1 MKLLHISDLHIGKR
15 VGEFNMLED
24 QRHVLAQ
31 ILDIAE
37 AEQPSGILIAGDV
50 YDKSVPSG
58 EAVELLDDFLTGF
71 VSRRFPVFMIIG
83 NHDSS
88 ERLNFASRI
97 LEKNR
102 LHIVGTFDGS
112 LRKATLEDEFG
123 PLNIYLL
130 PYIKPALVR
139 PYFEGPLES
148 YDAALHAVT
157 AAARV
162 DLRERNVL
170 IAHQF
175 VTSGGQQPQR
185 SESETIAVG
194 GLDNVD
200 ASAFADFDYVALGHL
215 HGPQSIG
222 RNTIRY
228 AGSPLKYSFSEARQ
242 HKSVTL
248 LEFGAKGELEIR
260 LIPLDPL
267 RDMREIKGPLDQLL
281 RIGSQERFGSL
292 DYIHAT
298 LTDEDEILDAV
309 GQLRQVYP
317 NLMHLDFENSRTRD
331 NGSVRNAASG
341 DVARKSPLE
350 LFSEFYQNQNNSEM
364 TPEQIR
370 IMGDIFEEAGG
381 VEA

>member
-31 ILDIAE
+31 ILDIAK

-58 EAVELLDDFLTGF
+58 EAVELLDELLTGF
-71 VSRRFPVFMIIG
+71 VSGSFPVFMISG

-130 PYIKPALVR
+130 PYVKPALVR
-139 PYFEGPLES
+139 PYFEAPIES
-148 YDAALHAVT
+148 YDAALRAVT

-162 DLRERNVL
+162 DVRERNVL

-200 ASAFADFDYVALGHL
+200 ASAFSDFDYVALGHI
-215 HGPQSIG
+215 HGPQWIG
-222 RNTIRY
+222 RETIRY

-248 LEFGAKGELEIR
+248 LEFGAKGKLAIR
-260 LIPLDPL
+260 PIPLEPL
-267 RDMREIKGPLDQLL
+267 RDMREIKGPLAQLL
-281 RIGSQERFGSL
+281 RIGSQDRSGVM

-317 NLMHLDFENSRTRD
+317 NLMHLDFENSRTRE
-331 NGSVRNAASG
+331 NTELRNAASG

-370 IMGDIFEEAGG
+370 IMGEIFEEAGG